1 VSTTTTTTIGGVSLM
16 TRHGAGAPDVFEI
29 VLSGGG
35 IDFHRPKRPS
45 ATLTWDRVSGW
56 EIEEREDDIVLTL
69 QGGGADTALL
79 IPDWSAADL
88 GALLRQLSERPSAG
102 AAGDQ
107 VDAAVTP
114 SSAAPRG
121 ERDENRDPVR
131 GRHRRSGGLAPWK
144 AVVTI
149 VLLGVL
155 AAAVTIVLLQSAGVI
170 NWNILGPTS

>member
-1 VSTTTTTTIGGVSLM
+1 VTTTTTTTIGGVSLV
-16 TRHGAGAPDVFEI
+16 TRHGVGAPDVFEI

-88 GALLRQLSERPSAG
+88 GALLRQLSERPAAG
-102 AAGDQ
+102 ALRDQ
-107 VDAAVTP
+107 VDEAVTP
-114 SSAAPRG
+114 SGAGPKG
-121 ERDENRDPVR
+121 ERDENKDTAR
-131 GRHRRSGGLAPWK
+131 GRHRRSRGLVPWK
-144 AVVTI
+144 AVATI

-170 NWNILGPTS
+170 TWNILGPTS